1 MQLEPP
7 QRKRFRNDGWPKKGC
22 RLVRMVVL
30 LGRRRRQMSTAA
42 INLALYAVLVIA
54 YFLVVLQW
62 LNEPLA
68 RLFQENLIHYALAS
82 VLLILGQGILLDIVA
97 SNLLR
102 LAKLVNRPHLGWG
115 RKRKE

>member
-30 LGRRRRQMSTAA
+30 QMSTAA

-68 RLFQENLIHYALAS
+68 RLFQENLVHYALAS
-82 VLLILGQGILLDIVA
+82 ALLILGQGILLDIVA

-102 LAKLVNRPHLGWG
+102 LAKWVNRKG
-115 RKRKE
+115 KE